1 MAGGL
6 GQIEPYYYI
15 RTARL
20 MSLFVS
26 TGCFLFLFLIL
37 LFFCYFCILNEGRA
51 ISELARGDCQS
62 YEFGAKAFA
71 LAWSFSLSPH
81 QEFAVLGRS

>member
-6 GQIEPYYYI
+6 GQIEQNSTSHVI
-15 RTARL
+15 VCIHW
-20 MSLFVS
+20 LF
-26 TGCFLFLFLIL
+26 CFLFFLNFVVF
-37 LFFCYFCILNEGRA
+37 LFFCIFYEGRA

-71 LAWSFSLSPH
+71 PAWSFSLSPH